1 LSENLGEK
9 KAEKTGPIPWEND
22 DPRKLGIG

>member
-9 KAEKTGPIPWEND
+9 KGEKTGPIPWEND